1 MPRVTP
7 LDIEENSFFRI
18 LGYLPNVAAGW
29 QALDKQIRFGG
40 TLDPELK
47 EQVRR
52 SMAPGV
58 GCEFCATLGGPPAD
72 EVDQKVAVAVAYAQ
86 ALIADHRELDDS
98 MFDVLREEFTEAEI
112 VELTVWICFMTAG
125 QMFGSIMDV
134 GPATDSDVEAF
145 HTGIAASTR
154 ERAATAA
161 R

>member
-29 QALDKQIRFGG
+29 QALDKEMRFGG
-40 TLDPELK
+40 SLDPELK

-72 EVDQKVAVAVAYAQ
+72 QADPRVALGIAYAQ
-86 ALIADHRELDDS
+86 ALIADHRELDES
-98 MFDVLREEFTEAEI
+98 MFAVLREEFTESEI
-112 VELTVWICFMTAG
+112 VELTIWICFITAG

-134 GPATDSDVEAF
+134 GPATEADVEAF
-145 HTGIAASTR
+145 RTGLEESAR
-154 ERAATAA
+154 EHATTAG